1 MTATATTERRPPDT
15 GSPPATPTPTSAP
28 APGDDRLGANRR
40 RLLWAVFLAAAAL
53 AAVCIRGHA
62 MWFDEIEAWNVAR
75 SAHSFSGLLSNLR
88 YDGHPVLWYLPL
100 YGLSRFTGDP
110 RAMQVLEWIVLCGV
124 YAVVLFR
131 APFPVPFRVA
141 IVAGY
146 ILTFEY
152 GIMSRGYG
160 LGVLWLLLG
169 SMWLGRPRP
178 AWGKAETAFV
188 LLAWTNL
195 AGAVIAIAVASTVAW
210 DLWWTRRHADEPA
223 DTHARRWFTGTVLV
237 AAAVSAV
244 TCVPPPDFASFS
256 QGIATTPLGT
266 LSPARF
272 AATLAGPWR
281 GLFPV
286 PTGVGGW
293 NTNMLDPLP
302 ASVWVQA
309 AVGVAVVVLVAL
321 ALRPYRFAFALWIV
335 GTLGF
340 YAFSIVVVLPDRSH
354 YAGESFLLF
363 LVCMWLAWAPPAA
376 VAPSVGAADAVA
388 ADPSRTRSVRL
399 VTVAAVVL
407 GAQVVATLAIVPDR
421 TVRPFAPDRTLARAV
436 VRAGM
441 TNDVVSGQDFDAVTM
456 SGYLDRPVYSVA
468 RGEWIRIFVN
478 DQKEADGNWRLTSQ
492 KVICAAADLAHAR
505 AHPVALVV
513 DKTLRARNGV
523 TRLASSQGVS
533 VYRVDRSVWGTTECS
548 RQE

>member
-1 MTATATTERRPPDT
+1 MRAR
-15 GSPPATPTPTSAP
+15 TSSGAANDP
-28 APGDDRLGANRR
+28 SGANRR
-40 RLLWAVFLAAAAL
+40 LVLWLVFVVAAAV
-53 AAVCIRGHA
+53 AAICIHAHA
-62 MWFDEIEAWNVAR
+62 MWFDEIEAWSVAR
-75 SAHSFSGLLSNLR
+75 SASSFGGLLTNLR

-100 YGLSRFTGDP
+100 YGLSRVTGDP
-110 RAMQVLEWIVLCGV
+110 RAMQVLEWLVLCGV
-124 YAVVLFR
+124 YALVLFR
-131 APFPVPFRVA
+131 APFSWPFRIA

-169 SMWLGRPRP
+169 AMWLGRPRP
-178 AWGKAETAFV
+178 AWGKAAVAFG

-195 AGAVIAIAVASTVAW
+195 AGAVIAIAVALTVGW
-210 DLWWTRRHADEPA
+210 ELWSTRRGRAGSPPD
-223 DTHARRWFTGTVLV
+223 ARARSWFTGSVLV
-237 AAAVSAV
+237 AAAASAV

-266 LSPARF
+266 LSPTRF
-272 AATLAGPWR
+272 AASLAGPWR

-293 NTNMLDPLP
+293 NTNVLDRMP

-309 AVGVAVVVLVAL
+309 VVGVAVVVLVAV
-321 ALRPYRFAFALWIV
+321 ALRPHRFAFRLWLL

-363 LVCMWLAWAPPAA
+363 LVCVWLAWAPPAGL
-376 VAPSVGAADAVA
+376 APPVA
-388 ADPSRTRSVRL
+388 AHDRERTRSLRL
-399 VTVAAVVL
+399 VAVAAVVL
-407 GAQVVATLAIVPDR
+407 GAQVVSTLAIVPDR
-421 TVRPFAPDRTLARAV
+421 TVHPFAPDRTLAQV
-436 VRAGM
+436 VARAGM
-441 TNDVVSGQDFDAVTM
+441 ANEVVSGQDFDAVTM

-478 DQKEADGNWRLTSQ
+478 DQKEADGNWNLTPT
-492 KVICAAADLAHAR
+492 KMICAAAELAHAR
-505 AHPVALVV
+505 GRLAALVT
-513 DKTLRARNGV
+513 DKTLRTGDGI
-523 TRLASSQGVS
+523 TRLASSQGVN
-533 VYRVDRSVWGTTECS
+533 VYRIDPSTLGQRDCGAVRAE
-548 RQE
+548 